1 MICSSSTRTS
11 SCLKCRETRRA
22 EELEGHA
29 AADVAPEVA
38 VGCERDGGEVVV
50 EDFPGEHA
58 QAVGEDDVI
67 FGEAFFCGGRGGEQ
81 EDFT

>member
-11 SCLKCRETRRA
+11 SCLKCPETRRA

-58 QAVGEDDVI
+58 RAVGEDDRCR
-67 FGEAFFCGGRGGEQ
+67 FW
-81 EDFT
+81 